1 MPRGPFVS
9 KQRAAYRRSKG
20 RETCGNCRHFK
31 PQKESC
37 DIVKGEIRPEFV
49 CNLWGPDERI
59 SRSNRGDKVVRRS
72 ATGDVLRATEVGV
85 VGAVGVTAVSAVGR
99 GIT

>member
-9 KQRAAYRRSKG
+9 KQRAAYRRSRG
-20 RETCGNCRHFK
+20 RETCGNCRHFIS
-31 PQKESC
+31 QKDSC

-59 SRSNRGDKVVRRS
+59 SRSRRGDKVVRRS
-72 ATGDVLRATEVGV
+72 GSDNALRATETAVVGGVGV
-85 VGAVGVTAVSAVGR
+85 AAISAVGR